1 MMLPGLLRNTRKTGT
16 ESSIPPEE
24 QASSSP
30 VWGHAAVPFAL
41 LRNTRKT
48 GTESSI
54 PPEEQAGSSPVWGHA
69 AVPFALGSLSSKF
82 FNLVFPDECRLCD
95 QPLRSLSRIPVCPA
109 CLDLPQRMRPAFSC
123 RGCGTPFV
131 EAFPLDEQDLCTV
144 CRESQVNFDAAYSF
158 GSYEGALRDL
168 IHLLKYA
175 KVESL
180 ATPLGRMMV
189 SAVPENGNFDL
200 VVAMP
205 MHWRKRWERGFNQAE
220 LLASPVARFYGVKLS
235 RCLRRSRYTKAQAS
249 LGQQDR
255 LKNLE
260 GSFSVR
266 TPDAVAGKR
275 ILLVDDVF
283 TTGATLRAATS
294 ALKGAGASH
303 VSALALARAEQR
315 RFEQS
320 SKEHAQ
326 NGHGNERA
334 TRGNSDVLPRLVA
347 RSRALCASTG

>member
-1 MMLPGLLRNTRKTGT
+1 MMLPGLG
-16 ESSIPPEE
+16 
-24 QASSSP
+24 A
-30 VWGHAAVPFAL
+30 
-41 LRNTRKT
+41 
-48 GTESSI
+48 
-54 PPEEQAGSSPVWGHA
+54 
-69 AVPFALGSLSSKF
+69 LSSNF

-95 QPLRSLSRIPVCPA
+95 QPLRSFSRIPVCPA

-131 EAFPLDEQDLCTV
+131 EAFPLDERELCTV

-158 GSYEGALRDL
+158 GSYECALRDL

-180 ATPLGRMMV
+180 AAPLGRMML

-249 LGQQDR
+249 LGQRDR

-260 GSFSVR
+260 GSFTVR
-266 TPDAVAGKR
+266 NPNAIAGKR

-315 RFEQS
+315 RFEHF
-320 SKEHAQ
+320 SKS
-326 NGHGNERA
+326 G
-334 TRGNSDVLPRLVA
+334 LKPVA
-347 RSRALCASTG
+347 RAAHAASTAPFNAVVRRSSS